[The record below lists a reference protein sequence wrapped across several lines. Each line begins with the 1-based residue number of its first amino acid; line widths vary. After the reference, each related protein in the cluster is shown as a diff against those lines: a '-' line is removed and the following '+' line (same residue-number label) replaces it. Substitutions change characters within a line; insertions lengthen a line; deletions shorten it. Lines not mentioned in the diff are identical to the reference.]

1 MVVLSGDLFNTLV
14 ARRQPMRQRVGECA
28 EIVGTAIAVVIV
40 VVALTGLGDING
52 LVRARLR
59 RGCG

>member
-28 EIVGTAIAVVIV
+28 EIVGAAIAVIV
-40 VVALTGLGDING
+40 VVIPLASFGHIDVGVSLSDCRI
-52 LVRARLR
+52 
-59 RGCG
+59 